1 MTTPAASN
9 THSPAFTDYWD
20 LADPVAAALVNIKG
34 QRRREWLRA
43 ILVGEQPAPAP
54 EWDEVIRLP
63 SLPRKYRR
71 WASTWDGSWVG
82 GEELPDYLPGEIE
95 IARIILNNRV
105 CDVISIRARREMR
118 GTMRQRSHWIYRM
131 VDEYEVEY
139 DLVPNTSAAPL
150 TLASL
155 IALVDSASASFYPGN
170 GRPFCDR
177 LRGSQAP
184 EAGEVYVLV
193 ESLHYPEL
201 GDHFA
206 KQARDWAECRWRE
219 LDEESGVD

>member
-1 MTTPAASN
+1 MSTPSASN
-9 THSPAFTDYWD
+9 TESSAITDYWD
-20 LADPVAAALVNIKG
+20 MTDAVAAALVNIKG

-43 ILVGEQPAPAP
+43 ILVGEQPAAAP

-63 SLPRKYRR
+63 ALPRKYRR
-71 WASTWDGSWVG
+71 WTSTWDGSWVG

-105 CDVISIRARREMR
+105 CDVISIRARREVR
-118 GTMRQRSHWIYRM
+118 GTMRQRGHWIYRM
-131 VDEYEVEY
+131 VDEYELEY
-139 DLVPNTSAAPL
+139 DIIPRSSAVPL

-155 IALVDSASASFYPGN
+155 IALVDSACAPFCPRD

-177 LRGSQAP
+177 LRGDSGP
-184 EAGEVYVLV
+184 EEGEVLLQV

-206 KQARDWAECRWRE
+206 AQAREWAERRWQE
-219 LDEESGVD
+219 LDEDEED